1 MQIFHHGRYD
11 ILVPSVSSCIHSNR
25 NHNWLGTDRV
35 TGVKKV
41 FSNKELTVSF
51 PWPTGCNDSFY
62 HTYPYTLC
70 KDPMIT
76 DVSKCFNIT
85 CVKTLD
91 KRYSDITFSGVS
103 RVISGM
109 ILNGKNFSN
118 NETTLVFTDFLSN
131 WKILENN
138 ISDSIITLV
147 DISVT
152 VLDISVNG
160 ETVHPSKPAAT
171 IFELSGSSTI
181 NVVSGTFSNNSN
193 VNFIKYVNVATTPG
207 LPHQVNIKGMTFSNN
222 ENTSTS
228 YSIVSDTSCINDRT
242 LVELDGSIN
251 ATFTDCSWIS
261 NTNLH
266 AITAQNGTSIT
277 MSRCD
282 FSGGNNNGLNT
293 NAGGG
298 FGNATDIL
306 YKGTSVQ
313 RQVGAMRGAAVY
325 AHNIKSLQVGNSH
338 FTNISGGSG
347 VAIHVNDAS
356 EVILSQ
362 AYFSSNTTYWGSNSL
377 LTKDT
382 TGHQFGTGVVVLS
395 NVDYFE
401 GFEMQFGTN
410 KTAKWVRAAT
420 LLDKGG
426 ASALLIHNS
435 TKQTNGI
442 VKFLNSNFWDNHGT
456 TYNTRPSSETRTT
469 KDYLVGGAALQ
480 FGYNPSNL
488 YALDLSITLGELSG
502 GLVSRGDWSPINF
515 GSPWYPHQHPSP
527 NYNTGGLSSS
537 IYANLSGGSI
547 KMVNTT
553 VWQASDVYTSISN
566 HITSI
571 DASKNVANQQYW
583 MVDGSADY
591 AVSDIRIE
599 GNGTVDISGLNT
611 WKIDTSLSSY
621 NYNYFMVL
629 NSNTLKLNMD
639 SHISILPPGIDI
651 CGGDHKTWQ
660 SGNSGKTYKLILAD
674 KSNTKFIKDGSVIS
688 TDGSSILS
696 IDNSA
701 QIQDIASSKDVSGWF
716 YNSEFDPYQLGSDMS
731 ARADGIL
738 GQYECP
744 WFLNNY
750 LPVSP
755 LCCSGVGKYFREECN
770 TASESECYKKP
781 ENPKLYGPMP
791 YFPAGTYIECKWDTN
806 KCSSL
811 LDGSHPPCIYNK
823 YGVVPTPAPG
833 PLPPLP
839 PSPTDLWKCGTRNN
853 NWQCVQDRLGK
864 KTQNECQTL
873 AGCGIPPPSAPKCKS
888 SILSG
893 HEGVPTGWSWSDWC
907 KNGQTNNSSG
917 CQTGDAQL
925 KIRQSSCSKVIQ
937 PYIINAGG
945 KRKMWPIALD
955 GGGDACTSL
964 LGLDISVKDPYTG
977 ISMPV
982 PCIQDPGTIYC
993 KAQDLSNYCDDRA
1006 RGE

>member
-1 MQIFHHGRYD
+1 MPIYHHGRFD
-11 ILVPSVSSCIHSNR
+11 ILVPSVSSCIHSSI

-41 FSNKELTVSF
+41 FSNKELTGSF
-51 PWPTGCNDSFY
+51 PWPTGCDEYNY
-62 HTYPYTLC
+62 HPYPYTLC

-85 CVKTLD
+85 CVNTIQKQGT
-91 KRYSDITFSGVS
+91 SNITFSGVS

-118 NETTLVFTDFLSN
+118 NEITLVFKNFLSN

-277 MSRCD
+277 LSGCD

-456 TYNTRPSSETRTT
+456 AYNARPSSETRTT

-515 GSPWYPHQHPSP
+515 GSPWYPHQHSSP

-553 VWQASDVYTSISN
+553 VWQSSDVYTSISN

-571 DASKNVANQQYW
+571 DASKNVANNQYW
-583 MVDGSADY
+583 MVNGTEDY

-599 GNGTVDISGLNT
+599 GSGTVDISGLNT

-688 TDGSSILS
+688 TDGSHISF

-731 ARADGIL
+731 ARDDGHV
-738 GQYECP
+738 GQYDCP
-744 WFLNNY
+744 WFLNQY
-750 LPVSP
+750 LPVNP
-755 LCCSGVGKYFREECN
+755 PCCSGACKYVSNC
-770 TASESECYKKP
+770 KL
-781 ENPKLYGPMP
+781 ENPHDCCYGRVYGSISTA
-791 YFPAGTYIECKWDTN
+791 YFPCILQTDNTCKASFAGGTTGCAGKGKLPASVCQDI
-806 KCSSL
+806 
-811 LDGSHPPCIYNK
+811 PP
-823 YGVVPTPAPG
+823 PTPAPTKG
-833 PLPPLP
+833 YNCVHAHMSTRQCNLSDTLGTGTFPTKAECEGSPLCPIA
-839 PSPTDLWKCGTRNN
+839 TGWNGANCKRNTAA
-853 NWQCVQDRLGK
+853 C
-864 KTQNECQTL
+864 TQNPGPGGPSFSTQAACI
-873 AGCGIPPPSAPKCKS
+873 AGCPKA
-888 SILSG
+888 
-893 HEGVPTGWSWSDWC
+893 TGW
-907 KNGQTNNSSG
+907 NSAN
-917 CQTGDAQL
+917 CQTGAAACMQNTGPAAAGFATLADCTVACPRCSMKNHSCNKHIPCCGGHHL
-925 KIRQSSCSKVIQ
+925 KCVFENCMA
-937 PYIINAGG
+937 YA
-945 KRKMWPIALD
+945 
-955 GGGDACTSL
+955 
-964 LGLDISVKDPYTG
+964 
-977 ISMPV
+977 
-982 PCIQDPGTIYC
+982 
-993 KAQDLSNYCDDRA
+993 
-1006 RGE
+1006 